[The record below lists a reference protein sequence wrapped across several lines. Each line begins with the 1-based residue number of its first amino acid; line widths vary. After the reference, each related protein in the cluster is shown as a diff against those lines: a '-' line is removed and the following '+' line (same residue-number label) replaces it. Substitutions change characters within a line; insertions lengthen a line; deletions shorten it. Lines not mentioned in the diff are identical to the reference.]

1 MKDLR
6 SSILV
11 IGIGNEFRSDDGA
24 GIVVARAIEGKKL
37 PGVTVIEQS
46 GEGAALMDI
55 LNEADNVYL
64 VDAVSSGVPAGTVYR
79 IDVRTGTFPSG
90 LRLFSTHAFGVAQAV
105 ELARSMNTL
114 PPRLIIFGVE
124 GKNFESG
131 KNLSSE
137 VLHAAG
143 RVVQLLS
150 NEIFSIVSQGS
161 N

>member
-64 VDAVSSGVPAGTVYR
+64 VDAVSSGSSSR
-79 IDVRTGTFPSG
+79 N
-90 LRLFSTHAFGVAQAV
+90 RL
-105 ELARSMNTL
+105 
-114 PPRLIIFGVE
+114 PY
-124 GKNFESG
+124 
-131 KNLSSE
+131 
-137 VLHAAG
+137 
-143 RVVQLLS
+143 
-150 NEIFSIVSQGS
+150 
-161 N
+161 